1 MAHFAAH
8 DLFDYMEKIKLEV
21 PFYAFELSRFLV
33 PEIRGKGWR
42 HVDGP
47 DITPLDDYL
56 QRSFELAKE
65 NPISPHFA
73 LNFAGHGVNSYSI
86 NTRMVIGPILV
97 VAQYGWGG
105 VYMNHNDQRAKWNN
119 GMDALYEFFNEIDMT
134 IDIFEPPAPRDLEV
148 AIRFSDFRGT
158 TDAFVDQGDGNLS
171 PIRLTQAHS
180 LEGVLKNVLEHQQPS
195 WGWG

>member
-1 MAHFAAH
+1 MARFAST
-8 DLFDYMEKIKLEV
+8 DLFEYMEKLELEV

-33 PEIRGKGWR
+33 PEMRGKGWR

-56 QRSFELAKE
+56 QRSFELAQA

-86 NTRMVIGPILV
+86 NTRMVIGPVLV
-97 VAQYGWGG
+97 VVQYGWGG
-105 VYMNHNDQRAKWNN
+105 VYMNHQEQRAKWNS

-134 IDIFEPPAPRDLEV
+134 IDIFEPPATRDLEV
-148 AIRFSDFRGT
+148 AIQFSDFRGT
-158 TDAFVDQGDGNLS
+158 NDALIDKGDGKLS
-171 PIRLTQAHS
+171 PIRLTQAGF
-180 LEGVLKNVLEHQQPS
+180 LEGLLSDVLKHQQPG